1 MFRTYQYSVAQIF
14 ELDII
19 FFVYIEIFQLMRGH
33 SSSTFNAERKQTH
46 GTDFSTTL
54 IYLDLLTHYF

>member
-1 MFRTYQYSVAQIF
+1 
-14 ELDII
+14 
-19 FFVYIEIFQLMRGH
+19 MRGH
-33 SSSTFNAERKQTH
+33 STRTFNAEHDKRKQTR

>member
-1 MFRTYQYSVAQIF
+1 
-14 ELDII
+14 
-19 FFVYIEIFQLMRGH
+19 MRGH
-33 SSSTFNAERKQTH
+33 STRTFNAEHDTEKRKQTH